1 MPMIFRILYFVSLH
15 EQVSDLAVSPDNQL
29 LASGGNNKVVRLW
42 DFGGAYFASVLVD
55 VVFAIVA

>member
-1 MPMIFRILYFVSLH
+1 MSLQ
-15 EQVSDLAVSPDNQL
+15 EQVSDLAVSPDNRL